1 MRVLF
6 DVFEKA
12 LKGRFM
18 ALSGLDLLGGG
29 SSLVLTIKLKFFIKL
44 SLPLVKNNAN

>member
-1 MRVLF
+1 MRVLLEAL
-6 DVFEKA
+6 EKA

-29 SSLVLTIKLKFFIKL
+29 RSVFLTM
-44 SLPLVKNNAN
+44 KN

>member
-6 DVFEKA
+6 DAFEKA

-29 SSLVLTIKLKFFIKL
+29 SSVFLTKKLKNINLNLRF
-44 SLPLVKNNAN
+44 LVVGWL